1 MASRLRTLENN
12 KRGKKRLTDS
22 GVVKY
27 LIKLKFNID
36 GVVEKADVVG
46 AIFGQTEGLFGPEL
60 DLNELQKNWKIGRI
74 EINLQSKNAQTT
86 GEVIIP
92 ASTDISTA
100 ALIAAAIES
109 VDKVGPCAAK
119 FQLVD
124 IEDVRASKR
133 KLIEERAKGILKEWS
148 SKAASEGEEAVKSV
162 SESIKPGKVVSYG
175 PEKLPAGPGVFD
187 ADEIILVEG
196 RADVINLMRAGIN
209 NTIAIGGA
217 KVPESVIKLSKQ
229 KKTIAFLDGDRSGDL
244 ISKELQQVAN
254 IQKIYRAP
262 PGKEVEDLTPM
273 EVLQI
278 LKGKGERE
286 SRPPPHPQ
294 QRAPQQKTVAKL
306 EEKLDAKVR
315 EVYPTLKDTL
325 EACIYD
331 GDLKQL
337 GRIPVS
343 ELAGSLEGFKGA
355 KYVIFDGIVTQ
366 RLVDLA
372 KKNGVSVLI
381 GYKLSENVNIP
392 EGVQVYTFSAL
403 GLA

>member
-1 MASRLRTLENN
+1 MTRKTNLVASRLRTLENN

-124 IEDVRASKR
+124 IEDVRVSKR

-148 SKAASEGEEAVKSV
+148 SKAASQGEEAVKSV

-175 PEKLPAGPGVFD
+175 PESRNKQYYSD
-187 ADEIILVEG
+187 RRSEG
-196 RADVINLMRAGIN
+196 
-209 NTIAIGGA
+209 T
-217 KVPESVIKLSKQ
+217 
-229 KKTIAFLDGDRSGDL
+229 
-244 ISKELQQVAN
+244 
-254 IQKIYRAP
+254 
-262 PGKEVEDLTPM
+262 
-273 EVLQI
+273 
-278 LKGKGERE
+278 
-286 SRPPPHPQ
+286 
-294 QRAPQQKTVAKL
+294 
-306 EEKLDAKVR
+306 
-315 EVYPTLKDTL
+315 
-325 EACIYD
+325 
-331 GDLKQL
+331 
-337 GRIPVS
+337 
-343 ELAGSLEGFKGA
+343 
-355 KYVIFDGIVTQ
+355 
-366 RLVDLA
+366 
-372 KKNGVSVLI
+372 
-381 GYKLSENVNIP
+381 
-392 EGVQVYTFSAL
+392 
-403 GLA
+403 